1 MDSSIKVAYCTLVV
15 VTVIITEVYCRNS
28 TFNGYNT
35 TNQTAQVLSSSPQ
48 NSLGS
53 SFSTNQVAWVSRN
66 NISNPRIS
74 SWSDINSRA
83 IYRPSYNY
91 TNNSRIPVYSKLGRK
106 NETSLDN
113 RSAPKYEVDDNELRN
128 FSEELLQRDDNNAF
142 NHITVNYQS
151 KTTSGSSQD
160 LAPEPLLHVN
170 TNVNRIPTINKIKRL
185 YDNYD
190 VFVDNNEVVT
200 AEERREEDDLLDA
213 VINTNVMEYTRNFLV
228 SKGAIGSDPHEFINV
243 LKEIWFTLYPRRK
256 GRLGSSGFEHI
267 FLAEVKNREV
277 SGFHNWIYFNDQEL
291 KNNVNYLGYMKILNF
306 ANKGAIIK
314 NHFTFRGYD
323 KPVSSL
329 FIGTSPEFE
338 MALYSTCFLIRPDK
352 VCPLQLGGKRFIIR
366 AFTINHQ
373 GKKLIGSAFPEI

>member
-1 MDSSIKVAYCTLVV
+1 MDSSIKVVYFALFV

-28 TFNGYNT
+28 TFHGYSTSNE
-35 TNQTAQVLSSSPQ
+35 TAQVLSNSPQ
-48 NSLGS
+48 NPLGS
-53 SFSTNQVAWVSRN
+53 SFSTNQLAWVSRN

-83 IYRPSYNY
+83 IYRPYYNY
-91 TNNSRIPVYSKLGRK
+91 TNNSRIPVYSKLGHK
-106 NETSLDN
+106 NETSHDN
-113 RSAPKYEVDDNELRN
+113 TSAPKYDVDDNELKN

-142 NHITVNYQS
+142 KYITVNNQS

-185 YDNYD
+185 YDNYI
-190 VFVDNNEVVT
+190 VFVDDNEVPT
-200 AEERREEDDLLDA
+200 SEERQEEDDLLDTM
-213 VINTNVMEYTRNFLV
+213 INTNVMEYTRHFLV
-228 SKGAIGSDPHEFINV
+228 SKGVIGSDPREFKNV

-267 FLAEVKNREV
+267 FLAEIKNGQV

-291 KNNVNYLGYMKILNF
+291 KNNVDYLGYMKILDLG
-306 ANKGAIIK
+306 NKGAIIK
-314 NHFTFRGYD
+314 NHFKFRGYD
-323 KPVSSL
+323 KPVGSQ

-338 MALYSTCFLIRPDK
+338 MALYTTCFLIRPDK
-352 VCPLQLGGKRFIIR
+352 VCKLQLGGKRFIIR
-366 AFTINHQ
+366 AYTINHE